1 MSDYESW
8 RAFVASWGTLYSAL
22 LFFAAVG
29 YALWPSRK
37 RIYDKAALMPLEE
50 D

>member
-8 RAFVASWGTLYSAL
+8 RAFAASWGTIYSAL
-22 LFFAAVG
+22 IFFGAVA
-29 YALWPSRK
+29 YALRPSRK